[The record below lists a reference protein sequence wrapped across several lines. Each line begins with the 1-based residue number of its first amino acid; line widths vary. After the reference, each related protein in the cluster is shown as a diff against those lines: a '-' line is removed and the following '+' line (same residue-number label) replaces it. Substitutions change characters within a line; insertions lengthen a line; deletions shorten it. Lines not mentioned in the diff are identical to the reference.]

1 MIPAQHPTQ
10 EQQKNLQKNSTPITQ
25 SDLVDLHLTSM
36 SSIIKNMEIMAKSFA
51 RTAKNME
58 KMAKAVEASS
68 SPGRYSTVVAASTG
82 ETTVKM
88 YEQCNKPTAAI
99 KHSQDRKNHIPLRA
113 HHSSTK
119 KD

>member
-1 MIPAQHPTQ
+1 M
-10 EQQKNLQKNSTPITQ
+10 Q

-68 SPGRYSTVVAASTG
+68 
-82 ETTVKM
+82 
-88 YEQCNKPTAAI
+88 
-99 KHSQDRKNHIPLRA
+99 
-113 HHSSTK
+113 
-119 KD
+119 